1 MITKEAIE
9 QLQTSAAK
17 IEQIEVDG
25 LKYIATPNH
34 MVLKKIAPM
43 TPDPLRVSSLQGV
56 VEYLRQAGPA
66 SIIGV
71 GETDGR
77 LMVHIPSYN
86 EVRIISGLN
95 SVHQNRRCY
104 VTAEVPD
111 NCFNF
116 NRFMPVEEFIISA
129 MANFV
134 AALQFKEVL
143 TFVSSLQA
151 DEQDKTEDDGISQ
164 RVLVKKSVTTVGS
177 AVVPNPVELQPY
189 VTFPD
194 ISQPTQTYIFR
205 VRKEKGQPIACA
217 LFRVAA
223 RTWEVT
229 TVYEIRNYF
238 QTHAP
243 DVIVIS

>member
-66 SIIGV
+66 TIIGV

-86 EVRIISGLN
+86 EVRVVSGLN
-95 SVHQNRRCY
+95 SIHQNRRCY
-104 VTAEVPD
+104 VTAEVPG
-111 NCFNF
+111 NCFTF
-116 NRFMPVEEFIISA
+116 DRFMPVETFIISV

-134 AALQFKEVL
+134 ETLPRQEVL
-143 TFVSSLQA
+143 AFVSSLQA
-151 DEQDKTEDDGISQ
+151 EEQDKTEDDGVSQ

-194 ISQPTQTYIFR
+194 INQPTQTYVFR
-205 VRKEKGQPIACA
+205 IKKQKDQPITCA
-217 LFRVAA
+217 LFNVAA
-223 RTWEVT
+223 RTWEIQT
-229 TVYEIRNYF
+229 INEIRAYF
-238 QTHAP
+238 QANMP